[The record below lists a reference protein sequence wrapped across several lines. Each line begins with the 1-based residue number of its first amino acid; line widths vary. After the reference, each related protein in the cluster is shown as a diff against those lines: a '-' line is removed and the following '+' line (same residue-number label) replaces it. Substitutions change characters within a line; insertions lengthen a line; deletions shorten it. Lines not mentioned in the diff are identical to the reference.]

1 MYSIT
6 RFRDEYYFLSNFY
19 ECPVKYNGY
28 LFNSAEAAFQASK
41 SDTVD
46 PKFCTMS
53 PGEAKSAGRKVKL
66 REDWEEVKD
75 AIMRDVLL
83 AKFTLNE
90 DLRCKLIAT
99 GDAILIEGNTWHDN
113 YWGVCKCGTC
123 VFRERYNK
131 LGILLMDVRQELS
144 RLSLGGDK

>member
-6 RFRDEYYFLSNFY
+6 RFHGEYYFLSNFY

-46 PKFCTMS
+46 SRFCTMS

-75 AIMRDVLL
+75 AIMRDILL
-83 AKFTLNE
+83 AKFTLND
-90 DLRCKLIAT
+90 DLRDKLIAT

-113 YWGVCKCGTC
+113 YWGVCKCSTC
-123 VFRERYNK
+123 IFRERYNK

-144 RLSLGGDK
+144 RLSLEGDK